1 MAFKLKHMLSTPVM
15 NVENDSI
22 AASKAWK
29 NFKAGYMNR
38 KTHPAT
44 GKPITA
50 EENLAEYNREKNEF
64 YYDTERNKLRF
75 IPTDDGEI
83 PIQGFKENLKDWQL
97 PPATDTPLEKG
108 RCWDGYEPVPGKK
121 AYSEGSCRKIGSNS
135 PATHRMRRK
144 HFHAKPGETTTEFRN
159 RISGPGR
166 PDAKWKKKS
175 KK

>member
-22 AASKAWK
+22 AATKAWN
-29 NFKAGYMNR
+29 NFKSGYMNR
-38 KTHPAT
+38 TNKTS
-44 GKPITA
+44 

-64 YYDTERNKLRF
+64 YYDTEKNKLRLV
-75 IPTDDGEI
+75 PTDDGEI

-121 AYSEGSCRKIGSNS
+121 AYSKGSCRKI
-135 PATHRMRRK
+135 
-144 HFHAKPGETTTEFRN
+144 
-159 RISGPGR
+159 
-166 PDAKWKKKS
+166 
-175 KK
+175 

>member
-29 NFKAGYMNR
+29 NFKSGYMNR
-38 KTHPAT
+38 TNK
-44 GKPITA
+44 TA
-50 EENLAEYNREKNEF
+50 EENLAEYNREKGEF
-64 YYDTERNKLRF
+64 YYDTERDKLRL

-166 PDAKWKKKS
+166 PDAKWKKKN